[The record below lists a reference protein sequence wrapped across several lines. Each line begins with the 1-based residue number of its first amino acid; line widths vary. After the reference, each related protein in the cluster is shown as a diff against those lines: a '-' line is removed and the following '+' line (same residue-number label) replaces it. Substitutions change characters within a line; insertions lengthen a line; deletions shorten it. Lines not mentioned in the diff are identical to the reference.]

1 MLVANRQLDG
11 TRRDGPTATE
21 DPPVGAD
28 ELDAAIVLRTVA
40 VEPNASAGLDLETR
54 NLAG

>member
-21 DPPVGAD
+21 DPAVGGD
-28 ELDAAIVLRTVA
+28 EIDTAIVLRT
-40 VEPNASAGLDLETR
+40 P
-54 NLAG
+54 